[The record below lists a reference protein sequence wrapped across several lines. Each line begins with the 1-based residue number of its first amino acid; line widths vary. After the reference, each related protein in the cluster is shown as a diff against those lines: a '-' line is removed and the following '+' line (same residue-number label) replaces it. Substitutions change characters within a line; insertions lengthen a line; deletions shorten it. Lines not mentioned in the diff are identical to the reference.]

1 MIGRTAADLF
11 SAEAAEVIRALD
23 QEVLARGHHVS
34 DEVLEI
40 GGKRRFLVSERLPLT
55 DYKGDVVG
63 ICCVSQDQTRRR
75 QLQRELVRTEQLAA
89 VGRLAAGVAHELNNP
104 LSGILTFAED
114 LLLEADEDDPVRK
127 DYEVIVNE
135 TLRCRRIV
143 RDLLEFSRQK
153 SLDREWIQINDV
165 VSRVLMMVERQ
176 ASFHNIEFQVELQ
189 EDLPKIHADP
199 HKIHQ
204 ALLNL
209 VINAKDSMKSSG
221 EIAIRSAVASD
232 GAVQVSVAD
241 AGCGI
246 PEDRIDEIF
255 EPFFSSKGEEGYGLG
270 LAAVRTIVEQH
281 EGQVEVQSQV
291 GAGSTFRII
300 LPVSTE

>member
-1 MIGRTAADLF
+1 
-11 SAEAAEVIRALD
+11 
-23 QEVLARGHHVS
+23 
-34 DEVLEI
+34 
-40 GGKRRFLVSERLPLT
+40 
-55 DYKGDVVG
+55 VG

-104 LSGILTFAED
+104 LSGILSFAED
-114 LLLEADEDDPVRK
+114 LLLQVDDDDPLRE

-153 SLDREWIQINDV
+153 APDRQWIQVNDV
-165 VSRVLMMVERQ
+165 VSRVLKMVERQ
-176 ASFHNIEFQVELQ
+176 VAFHNIEFNVDLQ
-189 EDLPKIHADP
+189 EDLPEVNADP

-209 VINAKDSMKSSG
+209 VINARDSMRSHG
-221 EIAIRSAVASD
+221 EIVIRSEVVD
-232 GAVQVSVAD
+232 DQMVRISVAD
-241 AGCGI
+241 TGCGI
-246 PEDRIDEIF
+246 PEDELGEIF
-255 EPFFSSKGEEGYGLG
+255 EPFFSRKGAEGHGLG

-281 EGQVEVQSQV
+281 EGRVEVESRV
-291 GAGSTFRII
+291 GAGSTFRIV
-300 LPVSTE
+300 LPISTG